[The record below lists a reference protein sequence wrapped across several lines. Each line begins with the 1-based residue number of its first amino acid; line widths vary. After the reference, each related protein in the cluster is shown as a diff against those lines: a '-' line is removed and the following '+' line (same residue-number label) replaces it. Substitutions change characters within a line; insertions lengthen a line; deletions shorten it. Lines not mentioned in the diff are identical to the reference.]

1 MRVTSVQ
8 GLMHSYASLTGYIVH
23 LGTEGVHLCCL
34 VKMYLSALI
43 TLIGFLTVKQRRSQ
57 TAGALIKKKNRKSQM
72 HRRTSEAS
80 TRDCTLFPENRTTFE
95 TPEHIKESLCLGSE
109 WLPGKGEDVGTCS
122 MENAGKCSGPIRLD
136 E

>member
-1 MRVTSVQ
+1 MRVTSMQ

-57 TAGALIKKKNRKSQM
+57 TAGALIKKKIEKVKCTEEHQRHPQETALCFLRTG
-72 HRRTSEAS
+72 RRLRHLS
-80 TRDCTLFPENRTTFE
+80 T
-95 TPEHIKESLCLGSE
+95 
-109 WLPGKGEDVGTCS
+109 
-122 MENAGKCSGPIRLD
+122 
-136 E
+136 